1 MRASL
6 LLGLLIAVPVFAQQ
20 STGEKVKDAT
30 NDGVRA
36 VKKGTNRVK
45 ETLCTGT
52 KAQCAGKK
60 MQNRVNETK
69 DDIHDKAVEVK
80 DKVDADGK

>member
-6 LLGLLIAVPVFAQQ
+6 LLGLLVAVPVFAQ

-60 MQNRVNETK
+60 MKNRVNETK
-69 DDIHDKAVEVK
+69 DDMHDKAVEVK